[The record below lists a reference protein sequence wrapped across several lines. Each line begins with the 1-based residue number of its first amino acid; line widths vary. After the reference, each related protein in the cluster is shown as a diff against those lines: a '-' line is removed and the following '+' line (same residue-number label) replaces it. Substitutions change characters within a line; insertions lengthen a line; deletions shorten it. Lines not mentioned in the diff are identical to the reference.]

1 MSYAPD
7 HGLIATPIGRVR
19 IEGTAD
25 CLTRIAIETNRAT
38 ESAPAGPALREAAAQ
53 LRAYF
58 AGKLTAFDLP
68 LVPLAGPR
76 GEALRAGIAAI
87 GYGETLSYGA
97 LARTIGSG
105 ARAVGQ
111 ACARNPYPLVIPCHR
126 VLGAGG
132 ALGAYS
138 AGDGPVTKQW
148 LLDHETRTAK
158 A

>member
-1 MSYAPD
+1 MTYAPD
-7 HGLIATPIGRVR
+7 HGLIATPIGMVR
-19 IEGTAD
+19 IEGTAER
-25 CLTRIAIETNRAT
+25 LTRIAIEMNGGA
-38 ESAPAGPALREAAAQ
+38 ESAPNGSALREAAAQ

-58 AGKLTAFDLP
+58 AGTLTVFDLP
-68 LVPLAGPR
+68 LVALPGPR
-76 GEALRAGIAAI
+76 GEALRAGIASV

-111 ACARNPYPLVIPCHR
+111 ACARNPYPLVIPFHR
-126 VLGAGG
+126 ILAAGG

-138 AGDGPVTKQW
+138 AGDGPATKQW
-148 LLDHETRTAK
+148 LLDHETRNAK

>member
-1 MSYAPD
+1 M
-7 HGLIATPIGRVR
+7 
-19 IEGTAD
+19 
-25 CLTRIAIETNRAT
+25 
-38 ESAPAGPALREAAAQ
+38 
-53 LRAYF
+53 
-58 AGKLTAFDLP
+58 
-68 LVPLAGPR
+68 VPLAGPR
-76 GEALRAGIAAI
+76 GEALRAGIAAV

-126 VLGAGG
+126 ILAAGG

-138 AGDGPVTKQW
+138 ASDGPATKQW

>member
-1 MSYAPD
+1 MTYAPD
-7 HGLIATPIGRVR
+7 HALIATPIGMVR
-19 IEGTAD
+19 IEAAAD
-25 CLTRIAIETNRAT
+25 RLTRIAIETTSRP
-38 ESAPAGPALREAAAQ
+38 EIAPAGGVLREAAAQ

-58 AGKLTAFDLP
+58 GGRLTRFDLP
-68 LVPLAGPR
+68 LVPLAAPR
-76 GEALRAGIAAI
+76 GEALRAGIAAV
-87 GYGETLSYGA
+87 GHGETRSYGA
-97 LARTIGSG
+97 LARSIGSG

-126 VLGAGG
+126 ILAAGG

-138 AGDGPVTKQW
+138 AGDGPATKQW

>member
-1 MSYAPD
+1 MTYAPD
-7 HGLIATPIGRVR
+7 HGLIATPIGMVR
-19 IEGTAD
+19 IEGTAER
-25 CLTRIAIETNRAT
+25 LTRIAIETT
-38 ESAPAGPALREAAAQ
+38 SSAEAAPGGPALREAAAQ

-58 AGKLTAFDLP
+58 AGRLTVFDLP
-68 LVPLAGPR
+68 LVPLPGPR
-76 GEALRAGIAAI
+76 GEALRAGIAAV
-87 GYGETLSYGA
+87 GYGETLSYGT

-126 VLGAGG
+126 ILAAGG

-138 AGDGPVTKQW
+138 AGDGPATKQR
-148 LLDHETRTAK
+148 LLDHETRTVK

>member
-1 MSYAPD
+1 MTYAPD
-7 HGLIATPIGRVR
+7 HGLIATPIGMVR
-19 IEGTAD
+19 IEGSAD
-25 CLTRIAIETNRAT
+25 HLTRIAIETNMAP
-38 ESAPAGPALREAAAQ
+38 ESAPSGPALHEAAAQ

-58 AGKLTAFDLP
+58 AGALTAFDLP
-68 LVPLAGPR
+68 LVPLPGPR
-76 GEALRAGIAAI
+76 GEALRAGIAGV

-126 VLGAGG
+126 ILAAGG

-138 AGDGPVTKQW
+138 AGDGPATKQW
-148 LLDHETRTAK
+148 LLDHETKTAK